1 MSTEAVA
8 PTQETKLEKVAR
20 LRRSENR
27 KVMSEFI
34 RIGTSDLYD
43 GQPGV
48 RATLREVA
56 FLQVNDENAEYPEKA
71 PQSFKD
77 TRVGWCYASQAYI
90 GLRVGLTE
98 GQIQRNIQTFIEDKV
113 IDVRSYIDS
122 DGWHHNEYH
131 VLEQVV
137 TDRQRPENIKEALEN
152 RPKRNKRD
160 YKNYNNKGAFKP
172 GNKARK
178 GTVVL

>member
-1 MSTEAVA
+1 M
-8 PTQETKLEKVAR
+8 
-20 LRRSENR
+20 
-27 KVMSEFI
+27 
-34 RIGTSDLYD
+34 YD

-48 RATLREVA
+48 RATLREIA
-56 FLQVNDENAEYPEKA
+56 FLQINDENAEYPEKA

-152 RPKRNKRD
+152 GPKRNKRD
-160 YKNYNNKGAFKP
+160 YKNYNNKGASSRETRRV
-172 GNKARK
+172 KARWFMK
-178 GTVVL
+178 SHLASDRSHLASHAIATLHLRR